1 MASEGSSDQDRHEG
15 RSSSREFPTRQE
27 AEVNAVAEKAANET
41 VLVTAEGYER
51 LRSELEALRL
61 DGRREVSERLGKA
74 REDGDLADNPA
85 LYDLLVEQAQLER
98 RIATLEAQVAA
109 AQIVEPSATGVAG
122 IGTSV
127 RVRDLATGEIA
138 EYELV
143 GEIESGVGNGR
154 VSVAAPVGRALA
166 GRDVGE
172 RVDVETP
179 RRPLSL
185 KILGVRPLVG
195 AQRDRIEAA

>member
-1 MASEGSSDQDRHEG
+1 MK
-15 RSSSREFPTRQE
+15 
-27 AEVNAVAEKAANET
+27 AVAEKAANET

-61 DGRREVSERLGKA
+61 DGRREVSERPRKA
-74 REDGDLADNPA
+74 REDGHVADNPA

-98 RIATLEAQVAA
+98 RIATLEVQVAA
-109 AQIVEPSATGVAG
+109 AQIVKPSATGVAG

-166 GRDVGE
+166 GRDAGE

-185 KILGVRPLVG
+185 EILGVRPLVG
-195 AQRDRIEAA
+195 VECDRIDAA

>member
-1 MASEGSSDQDRHEG
+1 MRGDR
-15 RSSSREFPTRQE
+15 RPKVPDREE
-27 AEVNAVAEKAANET
+27 AEVNAVAEKAANES

-51 LRSELEALRL
+51 LRSELETLRL
-61 DGRREVSERLGKA
+61 DGRRQVSERLRDA
-74 REDGDLADNPA
+74 REGGHLGDNPA

-98 RIATLEAQVAA
+98 RIAALEAQVAI
-109 AQIVEPSATGVAG
+109 AQVVEPAATGVAG

-138 EYELV
+138 QYELV
-143 GEIESGVGNGR
+143 GEIESAPGNGR

-166 GRDVGE
+166 GRGVGE

-179 RRPLSL
+179 RTPLTL
-185 KILGVRPLVG
+185 EILGVRPLVG
-195 AQRDRIEAA
+195 TRRNQIEAA